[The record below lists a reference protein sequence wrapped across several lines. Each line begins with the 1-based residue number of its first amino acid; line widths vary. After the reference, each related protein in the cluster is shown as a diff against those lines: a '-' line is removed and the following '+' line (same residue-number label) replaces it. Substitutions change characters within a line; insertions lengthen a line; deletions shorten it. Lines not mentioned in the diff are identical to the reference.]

1 MNALKPILELQNR
14 WSMIPGKDDL
24 LIETCVS
31 REGYHLF
38 IFPFEGHLVNEGLGA
53 LLAYRLSRLFP
64 LTLSIA
70 VNDYG
75 LELLSDREIPLKPF
89 EDLSIFDTG
98 HLLDD
103 IFASINASEMGRR
116 QFRGIAR
123 VAGLVFQ
130 GYPGRPKSY
139 GQVQASSSLLYNVFE
154 RFEPENLLLEQAKGE
169 VLERQLEF
177 NRLFRS
183 LNRMSLANL
192 HLIATDH
199 ITPLA
204 FPIMVNRLRTRISSE
219 KLVDR
224 VKRMQVK
231 LERKAGR

>member
-1 MNALKPILELQNR
+1 
-14 WSMIPGKDDL
+14 MIPAKDDL
-24 LIETCVS
+24 LIETLVS

-53 LLAYRLSRLFP
+53 LLAFRLSRLTP
-64 LTLSIA
+64 LTISIA

-75 LELLSDREIPLKPF
+75 LELLSDREIPLTPF
-89 EDLSIFDTG
+89 ENLSIFNTDQ
-98 HLLDD
+98 LLDD
-103 IFASINASEMGRR
+103 IVDSINASEMGRR

-154 RFEPENLLLEQAKGE
+154 RFEPENLLLKQAKRE
-169 VLERQLEF
+169 VLERQLEIS
-177 NRLFRS
+177 RLIRS
-183 LNRMSLANL
+183 LNRMARANL
-192 HLIATDH
+192 RLMGTDQ

-204 FPIMVNRLRTRISSE
+204 FPIMVNRLRTGVSSE

-224 VKRMQVK
+224 IKRMQLK
-231 LERKAGR
+231 LEKKAGR